1 MKEISGNF
9 FTALEG
15 NAKAV
20 LFMVGGTVFFST
32 MHALIRYMS
41 VEIHAF
47 ELAFFRNIFGAVV
60 LLPWIL
66 RSGFAPLKTKRLG
79 LHFVRGMVNGGGML
93 MFFYAVTITPLA
105 DVTALSFTA
114 PIFATVLAIVFLREI
129 VGARRWTA
137 IFVAFLGVIV
147 ILRPGLVEITQG
159 QILAITSAAFWACAL
174 IMIKVLGRTESSI
187 TIIAYMIIFQ
197 VPVSGLA
204 AAAVW
209 VSPSFGQLCVMALM
223 GVIGTLGQWLLVEAL
238 KAGDTNVV
246 MPFDFLKM
254 IWAVLFGF
262 LFFQEFPDVFTWFGS
277 AIIFGS
283 AIYIALRERRIVR
296 RVGDKLISR
305 PSDQS

>member
-1 MKEISGNF
+1 MRSINEVLSGV
-9 FTALEG
+9 LEG

-20 LFMVGGTVFFST
+20 LFMMVGTIFFSM

-41 VEIHAF
+41 DELHAF
-47 ELAFFRNIFGAVV
+47 ELAFFRNLFGAIVV
-60 LLPWIL
+60 LPWL
-66 RSGFAPLKTKRLG
+66 FRSGFAPLKTERLG
-79 LHFVRGMVNGGGML
+79 LHSVRGIVNGAGML

-114 PIFATVLAIVFLREI
+114 PIFATVLAIVFLGEV

-137 IFVAFLGVIV
+137 IFVAFFGALV
-147 ILRPGLVEITQG
+147 ILRPGLVEISQG
-159 QILAITSAAFWACAL
+159 QLLALTAAALWACAL
-174 IMIKVLGRTESSI
+174 IMIKVLGRTDSSI
-187 TIIAYMIIFQ
+187 TIIAYMISFQ
-197 VPVSGLA
+197 
-204 AAAVW
+204 
-209 VSPSFGQLCVMALM
+209 QLCLMALM
-223 GVIGTLGQWLLVEAL
+223 GGIGTLGQWLLVEAL

-262 LFFQEFPDVFTWFGS
+262 FFFNEFPDVFTWVGS

-283 AIYIALRERRIVR
+283 AIYIAVRERKIVR

>member
-1 MKEISGNF
+1 MEIS
-9 FTALEG
+9 
-15 NAKAV
+15 
-20 LFMVGGTVFFST
+20 
-32 MHALIRYMS
+32 
-41 VEIHAF
+41 
-47 ELAFFRNIFGAVV
+47 
-60 LLPWIL
+60 
-66 RSGFAPLKTKRLG
+66 
-79 LHFVRGMVNGGGML
+79 
-93 MFFYAVTITPLA
+93 
-105 DVTALSFTA
+105 
-114 PIFATVLAIVFLREI
+114 
-129 VGARRWTA
+129 
-137 IFVAFLGVIV
+137 
-147 ILRPGLVEITQG
+147 QG
-159 QILAITSAAFWACAL
+159 QLFALTSAALWACAL
-174 IMIKVLGRTESSI
+174 IMIKVLGLTDSSI

-209 VSPSFGQLCVMALM
+209 VAPTFEQLCLMALM

-262 LFFQEFPDVFTWFGS
+262 FFFNEFPDVFTWVGS

-283 AIYIALRERRIVR
+283 AIYIAIRERKIVR